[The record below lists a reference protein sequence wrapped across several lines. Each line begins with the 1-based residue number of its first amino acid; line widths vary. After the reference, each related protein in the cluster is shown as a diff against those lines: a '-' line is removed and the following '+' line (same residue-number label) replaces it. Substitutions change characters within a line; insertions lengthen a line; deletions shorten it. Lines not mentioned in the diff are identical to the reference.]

1 MYPIV
6 SDDMVRARHAR
17 IAEGYRKS
25 RGGARGPS
33 RGSRQ
38 RSQLL
43 ELVVRAIPGR
53 IRPQA
58 ADRVA
63 RETAPHPSY

>member
-1 MYPIV
+1 MYPII

-17 IAEGYRKS
+17 IAEGHRKS
-25 RGGARGPS
+25 RGIARGPS

-38 RSQLL
+38 RSQFLG
-43 ELVVRAIPGR
+43 LVVRTIPGR
-53 IRPQA
+53 VRPQA
-58 ADRVA
+58 ADQVA